1 MAPDI
6 EEPEEGWPSTGT
18 EQAPAEEPVPTTE
31 RKRSAAKENAPSP
44 KKKKVRPIDI
54 DLPDAPFDGMLL
66 SKMISIYMYTII
78 HIYMGSIKLK
88 LASKTKNKFYSSNMY
103 LTYLES

>member
-1 MAPDI
+1 
-6 EEPEEGWPSTGT
+6 
-18 EQAPAEEPVPTTE
+18 
-31 RKRSAAKENAPSP
+31 
-44 KKKKVRPIDI
+44 
-54 DLPDAPFDGMLL
+54 
-66 SKMISIYMYTII
+66 MYIHMYI